1 VNTLFSSPALP
12 PSRAKQ
18 TLAPFRLRRH
28 ADYQRVYQ
36 ASRKFHSA
44 SLSYFFRVRPADEH
58 PPVSGPRVGLTVGRV
73 MGKAVERNR
82 IKRRMREAA
91 RLQLSILHEAIPGE
105 IDLVL
110 HPRKSVATMEFAALV
125 REMGKVFAMVA
136 AGAANPPP
144 PPPPRS
150 SSRTPGKKP
159 KAAAPSASGPSKPSS
174 PGGSSPARSGPRA

>member
-1 VNTLFSSPALP
+1 VTTLLSSPP
-12 PSRAKQ
+12 TRTRQ

-36 ASRKFHSA
+36 ASRKYHSP
-44 SLSYFFRVRPADEH
+44 SMSYFFRVRPADEL

-110 HPRKSVATMEFAALV
+110 HPRKSVATMEFASLV
-125 REMGKVFAMVA
+125 LELGKVFALVA
-136 AGAANPPP
+136 AGAAKPQPPP
-144 PPPPRS
+144 LPRS
-150 SSRTPGKKP
+150 SSRLPVKKP
-159 KAAAPSASGPSKPSS
+159 KAAQGASGSGKPSTQQA
-174 PGGSSPARSGPRA
+174 SSPASPRPRA